1 MSEAAKEVKNPIQE
15 IVQPFKD
22 LVHAPR
28 ALWGINFSYFIEG
41 FVYFGMLGYMTHFFS
56 QFVLLNDTQAG
67 WMTTLLTA
75 GITISMF
82 FFGGISDKFGVRK
95 ALLGALG
102 LMLIG
107 RAIISLATGMAGG
120 WLGAAHLLS
129 MAGIGVIVIGYGM
142 YQPAAYSAVKQFTTE
157 KNSAMGY
164 AMLYA
169 LMNLGGWLPS
179 FFPKVRETIGIDGAY
194 WVFTAL
200 TGVGLVVTFFL
211 LSRKI
216 VDQTIARMAD
226 ARKLEAQ
233 EKRAAAIAAGE
244 NPGEEKAEE
253 DKSAE
258 TPKGRRSVGQWLKE
272 HPLADIKFSFFIF
285 SLIPVQTL
293 FAYNWLVLPKYVERA
308 YAGTWIGKNFE
319 TAVNFNPLLI
329 FILVPI
335 VTALTQ
341 KKKVYNMMILGT
353 AVMAAPTFLLA
364 LGANFYTLV
373 GYLVIMTIGEAM
385 WQPRFLQYAAEIA
398 PPGRTGAYMG
408 VAQLPWFLT
417 KMIAGIYSGW
427 FLMKY
432 CPEAGSLNT
441 EFMWLVFGC
450 IAMVSPILL
459 IATKGWLGKDFK
471 SKA

>member
-1 MSEAAKEVKNPIQE
+1 MSESAKEVKNPIQE

-22 LVHAPR
+22 LVRAPR

-56 QFVLLNDTQAG
+56 QYVLLNDTQAG

-82 FFGGISDKFGVRK
+82 FFGGISDKFGVRR
-95 ALLGALG
+95 ALLSALG

-107 RAIISLATGMAGG
+107 RAIISLATGMEGG
-120 WLGAAHLLS
+120 WLGSAHLLS
-129 MAGIGVIVIGYGM
+129 MAGIGVVVIGYGM
-142 YQPAAYSAVKQFTTE
+142 YQPAAYSAVKQFTTD

-200 TGVGLVVTFFL
+200 TGVGLTVTFFIL
-211 LSRKI
+211 TRRI
-216 VDQTIARMAD
+216 VDETIEKMAV
-226 ARKLEAQ
+226 ARKLEAM
-233 EKRAAAIAAGE
+233 ESRAAA
-244 NPGEEKAEE
+244 GEEEKPEE
-253 DKSAE
+253 EKPVEA
-258 TPKGRRSVGQWLKE
+258 PKGRRSIGQWLRE
-272 HPLADIKFSFFIF
+272 HPLADVKFSFFIF

-341 KKKVYNMMILGT
+341 KKKVFNMMILGT

-364 LGANFYTLV
+364 LGANIYTLV

-417 KMIAGIYSGW
+417 KMIAGVYSGW
-427 FLMKY
+427 FLTKY
-432 CPEAGSLNT
+432 CPKSGALNT
-441 EFMWLVFGC
+441 EFMWLIFGC
-450 IAMVSPILL
+450 IAMASPLLL
-459 IATKGWLGKDFK
+459 IATKGWLGKNFK

>member
-1 MSEAAKEVKNPIQE
+1 MSEAAKEVKNPMKE

-22 LVHAPR
+22 LVRSPR
-28 ALWGINFSYFIEG
+28 ALWGINLSYFIEG

-56 QFVLLNDTQAG
+56 QYVLLSDTQAG
-67 WMTTLLTA
+67 WMTTVLTA
-75 GITISMF
+75 GITIAMF
-82 FFGGISDKFGVRK
+82 FFGGMSDRFGVRR
-95 ALLGALG
+95 ALLAALG
-102 LMLIG
+102 LMLVG
-107 RAIISLATGMAGG
+107 RSIMSLAGGMDGG
-120 WLGAAHLLS
+120 WLGSAHLLA
-129 MAGIGVIVIGYGM
+129 MGGIGIVVIGYGM
-142 YQPAAYSAVKQFTTE
+142 YQPAAYSAVKQFTTD
-157 KNSAMGY
+157 KNAAMGY

-179 FFPKVRETIGIDGAY
+179 FFPKVRETIGIDGSY
-194 WVFTAL
+194 WVFTGL
-200 TGVGLVVTFFL
+200 TGVGLAATFL
-211 LSRKI
+211 ILSRK
-216 VDQTIARMAD
+216 VVEETIEKVALE
-226 ARKLEAQ
+226 RKLEEAQ
-233 EKRAAAIAAGE
+233 KRAEAGDAA
-244 NPGEEKAEE
+244 PPVEEKPAAH
-253 DKSAE
+253 DG
-258 TPKGRRSVGQWLKE
+258 PRPRRSIGQWLRE
-272 HPLADIKFSFFIF
+272 HPLADLKFSFFIF

-293 FAYNWLVLPKYVERA
+293 FAYNWLILPKYVERA

-341 KKKVYNMMILGT
+341 KKKVFNMMIIGT
-353 AVMAAPTFLLA
+353 LVMAAPTFLLA

-373 GYLVIMTIGEAM
+373 GYLIIMTIGEAM

-417 KMIAGIYSGW
+417 KMIAGLYSGW
-427 FLMKY
+427 FLQQY
-432 CPEAGSLNT
+432 CPEGGALNT

-450 IAMVSPILL
+450 IAMASPLLL